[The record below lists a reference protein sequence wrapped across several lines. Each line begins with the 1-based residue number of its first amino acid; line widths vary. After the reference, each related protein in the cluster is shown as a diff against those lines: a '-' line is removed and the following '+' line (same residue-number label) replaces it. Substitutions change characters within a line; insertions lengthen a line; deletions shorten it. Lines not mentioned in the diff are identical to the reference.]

1 MKIKVKKEMKLDEL
15 IKWARSNPGISNGKN
30 FYETDESVKAVYFQ
44 KDTNKFFTI
53 GGFTSIDATF
63 EVEVEEEITEETVIP
78 SVVVVRTQYF
88 PNGNESI
95 NVTKTNN
102 KSIKE
107 LVGSNPDNSRFKY
120 HEFYLMNDKGLG
132 ELIWKDGRLVV

>member
-63 EVEVEEEITEETVIP
+63 EVEVEEEITEEIKFDRLFEVFEVSEGEYNPTSNRNTSI
-78 SVVVVRTQYF
+78 
-88 PNGNESI
+88 NESLNDNI
-95 NVTKTNN
+95 FP
-102 KSIKE
+102 IKA
-107 LVGSNPDNSRFKY
+107 
-120 HEFYLMNDKGLG
+120 FYILNDDMTMT
-132 ELIWKDGRLVV
+132 LIWKDGALV

>member
-63 EVEVEEEITEETVIP
+63 EVEVEEEITEDTVFDRLFEVYELQEGAYMSALHTSI
-78 SVVVVRTQYF
+78 
-88 PNGNESI
+88 SI
-95 NVTKTNN
+95 NERLENTFFPTKA
-102 KSIKE
+102 
-107 LVGSNPDNSRFKY
+107 
-120 HEFYLMNDKGLG
+120 FYILNDGLTMT
-132 ELIWKDGRLVV
+132 LIWKDGRLVE

>member
-1 MKIKVKKEMKLDEL
+1 KKEMKLDEL

-63 EVEVEEEITEETVIP
+63 EVEVEEEITEETKFDRLFEVFEVSEGEYNPTSNRNTSI
-78 SVVVVRTQYF
+78 
-88 PNGNESI
+88 NESLNDNI
-95 NVTKTNN
+95 FP
-102 KSIKE
+102 IKA
-107 LVGSNPDNSRFKY
+107 
-120 HEFYLMNDKGLG
+120 FYILNDDMTMT
-132 ELIWKDGRLVV
+132 LIWKDGALV

>member
-1 MKIKVKKEMKLDEL
+1 M
-15 IKWARSNPGISNGKN
+15 
-30 FYETDESVKAVYFQ
+30 
-44 KDTNKFFTI
+44 
-53 GGFTSIDATF
+53 GFTSIDTF
-63 EVEVEEEITEETVIP
+63 FVVEVEEEITEETVIP

-88 PNGNESI
+88 PNGSESI

-120 HEFYLMNDKGLG
+120 HEFYLMNGKGLG
-132 ELIWKDGRLVV
+132 ELIWKDGRLVE

>member
-1 MKIKVKKEMKLDEL
+1 MMKIKVKKEMKLDEL

-63 EVEVEEEITEETVIP
+63 EVEVEEEITEEIKFDRLFEVFEVSEGEYNPTSNRNTSI
-78 SVVVVRTQYF
+78 
-88 PNGNESI
+88 NESLNDNI
-95 NVTKTNN
+95 FP
-102 KSIKE
+102 IKA
-107 LVGSNPDNSRFKY
+107 
-120 HEFYLMNDKGLG
+120 FYILNDDMTMT
-132 ELIWKDGRLVV
+132 LIWKDGALV